1 MIKAGALNTAYSIS
15 SEKANSSIVTYEYF
29 QTEDIKWYHEYRDWK
44 GLKSFGLVKKT
55 IIKNGKISI
64 EKRFYISSLYINIFE
79 FSRAIR
85 NHWNV
90 ENKSHWQLDY
100 TFAADKN
107 TTMNKKALFNLQFF
121 KKIALAMID
130 SQRIYGTSLSGI
142 RNILSF
148 NFDEE
153 ILRFFNIISK

>member
-1 MIKAGALNTAYSIS
+1 M
-15 SEKANSSIVTYEYF
+15 F
-29 QTEDIKWYHEYRDWK
+29 
-44 GLKSFGLVKKT
+44 
-55 IIKNGKISI
+55 
-64 EKRFYISSLYINIFE
+64 INISE
-79 FSRAIR
+79 FSRSIR

-90 ENKSHWQLDY
+90 ENKLHWQLDY
-100 TFAADKN
+100 TFEADKN
-107 TTMNKKALFNLQFF
+107 TTMNKNALFNLQLI
-121 KKIALAMID
+121 KKIALAMIKD

>member
-1 MIKAGALNTAYSIS
+1 M
-15 SEKANSSIVTYEYF
+15 F
-29 QTEDIKWYHEYRDWK
+29 
-44 GLKSFGLVKKT
+44 
-55 IIKNGKISI
+55 
-64 EKRFYISSLYINIFE
+64 INIFE
-79 FSRAIR
+79 FSRAIK

-90 ENKSHWQLDY
+90 ENKLHWQLDY
-100 TFAADKN
+100 TFDADKN
-107 TTMNKKALFNLQFF
+107 TTMNKNELFNLQLI
-121 KKIALAMID
+121 KKIALAMIKD